1 MKNKILEHQ
10 YELGQANY
18 KVLRKRFNDLGL
30 DISTRYNSKYGADD
44 YLGTLVTMSLNN
56 MCVNAATH
64 KRKRNEANYFRK
76 NERINIPS
84 ENTVLKCLKS
94 ADLEKVKQL
103 GDENVKAML
112 NNARKHNMLKK
123 GRYYC
128 N

>member
-1 MKNKILEHQ
+1 MKNEVLEHQ
-10 YELGQANY
+10 YELGQVNY
-18 KVLRKRFNDLGL
+18 KDLRKQLVDLGL

-44 YLGTLVTMSLNN
+44 YLGTLATMSLDN

-76 NERINIPS
+76 SDLINIPS
-84 ENTVLKCLKS
+84 ENTVSKCLKS
-94 ADLEKVKQL
+94 ADLEYVKVKVTRMSKL
-103 GDENVKAML
+103 F

-123 GRYYC
+123 GKHYC